1 MRVSTIV
8 LALVL
13 SCLAPQAWAGPREE
27 AQRLLKEGRAL
38 LKKGDYSQAVIVL
51 MKAQGTYPSAE
62 IQLEIAAAY
71 EGMGSEVDA
80 AQLYEELRAGEAL
93 FGKDKERCEK
103 RLAELRTKLGRL
115 VIRCRVKDAEVTVNG
130 KEVGKTP
137 LLYPVYVEPGD
148 VTVTVK
154 TPAREVKQDHTL
166 AAGQEKRLEISM
178 REPPKAAAAA
188 QPAAPSLPP
197 PSALPPPSSDTAQR
211 TPAAPTVRKATA
223 PAPRPAR
230 DERRGWLLGRSWTWV
245 AAAGTLVVGAVGVGI
260 GVSAQNDYSTYKDP
274 ETPLSQ
280 HAGLEDDISAK
291 ATTANV
297 MFGVAGALA
306 VTTVVLFFVEGMMGR
321 RGARATLAPT
331 PGGGQLVLG
340 SSF

>member
-1 MRVSTIV
+1 MRAAILT
-8 LALVL
+8 LLFGCAL
-13 SCLAPQAWAGPREE
+13 PAWAGPQQD
-27 AQRLLKEGRAL
+27 AQRLLKQGRAL

-71 EGMGSEVDA
+71 EGMGSVVDA

-103 RLAELRTKLGRL
+103 QLAELRLKLGRL
-115 VIRCRVKDAEVTVNG
+115 VIKCRVKDAEVTVGG

-148 VTVTVK
+148 VTVVVR
-154 TPAREVKQDHTL
+154 TPARTVKQDHTL
-166 AAGQEKRLEISM
+166 AAGEEKRLEISM
-178 REPPKAAAAA
+178 REPPKAAGATAP
-188 QPAAPSLPP
+188 PAGTLPP
-197 PSALPPPSSDTAQR
+197 PGALPPPSSETAQR
-211 TPAAPTVRKATA
+211 TPAAAATVRRPAVA
-223 PAPRPAR
+223 APRPVR
-230 DERRGWLLGRSWTWV
+230 DEARGGWLLGRRWTWI
-245 AAAGTLVVGAVGVGI
+245 AAAGTLVAGAVGVGI
-260 GVSAQNDYSTYKDP
+260 GVSAQSDYSTYKDS
-274 ETPLSQ
+274 ETPSSQ
-280 HAGLEDDISAK
+280 YAGLEDDISAK

-306 VTTVVLFFVEGMMGR
+306 VTTVVLYFVEGMMGR

-331 PGGGQLVLG
+331 PGGAELVLG
-340 SSF
+340 GRF